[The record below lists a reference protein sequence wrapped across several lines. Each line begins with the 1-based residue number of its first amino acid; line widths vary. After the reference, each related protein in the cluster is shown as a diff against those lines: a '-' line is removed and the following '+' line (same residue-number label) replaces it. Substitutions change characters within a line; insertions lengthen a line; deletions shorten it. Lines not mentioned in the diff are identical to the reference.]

1 MVVATAP
8 KRAAIPAQVAMEM
21 LHVVEMATPTE
32 TQRLV
37 MLRGLARDY
46 LTSPSV
52 PWTQL
57 ARLTAV
63 SSFNYHISNTQYT
76 D

>member
-8 KRAAIPAQVAMEM
+8 KQAAIPAQVAMEM

-46 LTSPSV
+46 VTSPSV

-63 SSFNYHISNTQYT
+63 SSNYHISNTQYT